1 MIFQYSLLLI
11 LCGFTALSVSTETC
25 GKDLLEGTSCIIKL
39 PEKYNGKSNDI
50 KWVHFSSDAVIE
62 RKNKK
67 TKSNTPGLTMEEDG
81 SLRFQSVSLK
91 DTGTYIYT
99 VTSSDGTEIDK
110 GEAEIKVYE
119 KVPKPTVKINCTAD
133 GNAALTCDVGNS
145 KDPSLTVSWY
155 EDGKLIQNEI
165 NPQVFLSS
173 TQVQENK
180 TYSCE
185 THNPVSRVK
194 SESVT
199 VSFSTETYGKD
210 LLVGTSC
217 IIKLPEKYNGKS
229 NDIKWAHFSSD
240 AIIERR
246 NKKTKS
252 NTPGLTMEED
262 GSLRFQSVSLKDTGT
277 YIYTVTSSDG
287 TEIGKG
293 EAEIKV
299 YEKVPKPT
307 VKISCTADGNAAL
320 TCDVENNKDL
330 SLTVSW
336 CKDGKLIQNEINPQ
350 VFLSS
355 TQVQENKTYSF
366 STETC
371 GKDLLEGTS
380 CIIKLP
386 EKYNDK
392 SNDIKWAHFSS
403 DAVIQRKNKKTK
415 SNTPGLTVEE
425 DGSLRFQSVSLKDTG
440 TYIYTVTSS
449 DGTEID
455 KGEVE
460 IKVYEKAPK
469 PTVKINCTADGN
481 AALTCDVGNSKD
493 PSLTV
498 SWYEDGKLIQNE
510 INHQV
515 FLSSTQ
521 VQENK
526 SYSCE
531 KRNPVSRNKSESVT
545 VSCIAKIFLCL
556 RHKRDSSTL

>member
-1 MIFQYSLLLI
+1 MTFQHSLLLI

-39 PEKYNGKSNDI
+39 PEKYNDKSNDI
-50 KWVHFSSDAVIE
+50 KWTHSSSDAVIE

-67 TKSNTPGLTMEEDG
+67 VKSNTPGLTVEEDG

-99 VTSSDGTEIDK
+99 VTSSDGTEIGK
-110 GEAEIKVYE
+110 AGVKIKVYE

>member
-39 PEKYNGKSNDI
+39 PEKYNDKSNYI
-50 KWVHFSSDAVIE
+50 KWTHFSSDAVIE
-62 RKNKK
+62 RRNKK

-99 VTSSDGTEIDK
+99 VTSSDGTEIGK

>member
-1 MIFQYSLLLI
+1 MTFQHSLLLI

-39 PEKYNGKSNDI
+39 PEKYNDKSNDI
-50 KWVHFSSDAVIE
+50 KWTHSSSDAVIE

-99 VTSSDGTEIDK
+99 VTSSDGTEIGK

>member
-62 RKNKK
+62 RK
-67 TKSNTPGLTMEEDG
+67 
-81 SLRFQSVSLK
+81 
-91 DTGTYIYT
+91 
-99 VTSSDGTEIDK
+99 
-110 GEAEIKVYE
+110 
-119 KVPKPTVKINCTAD
+119 
-133 GNAALTCDVGNS
+133 
-145 KDPSLTVSWY
+145 
-155 EDGKLIQNEI
+155 
-165 NPQVFLSS
+165 
-173 TQVQENK
+173 
-180 TYSCE
+180 
-185 THNPVSRVK
+185 
-194 SESVT
+194 
-199 VSFSTETYGKD
+199 
-210 LLVGTSC
+210 
-217 IIKLPEKYNGKS
+217 
-229 NDIKWAHFSSD
+229 
-240 AIIERR
+240 

>member
-39 PEKYNGKSNDI
+39 PEKYNDKSNDI
-50 KWVHFSSDAVIE
+50 KWTHSSSDAVIE

-99 VTSSDGTEIDK
+99 VTSSDGTEIGK

>member
-99 VTSSDGTEIDK
+99 VTSSDGTEIGK